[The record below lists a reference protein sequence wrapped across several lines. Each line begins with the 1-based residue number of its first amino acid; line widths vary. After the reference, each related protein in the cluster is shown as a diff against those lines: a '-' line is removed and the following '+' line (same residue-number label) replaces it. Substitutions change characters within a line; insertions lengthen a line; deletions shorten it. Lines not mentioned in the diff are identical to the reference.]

1 MIDDFEKFYIG
12 LAPQYSLQSCLDS
25 KEDLG
30 ITRVSSSN
38 RYSENLNPGFKDKV
52 VDKPGEDGQYYFSS
66 ELNST
71 THSINFSFDSINESQ
86 LRLLKQIQS
95 SKKMWYL
102 TYDNLPFKYY
112 IVKPTGTSKISYV
125 PFYENEQRVYKGE
138 GTLEFICYE
147 GYAHS
152 WVENKDE
159 FYSEPDSLEIK
170 GITFSTNFNDYQVS
184 SSDASYSYYK
194 FKLANK
200 KVKIKT
206 IKIESKISFGR
217 DLTGEGT
224 NHRFLIFN
232 GEYTS
237 PKGTN
242 YKIISSSAS
251 NTTEMDVITSMSD
264 GSFNIGFFPNENKET
279 SQSIINKIINNIIKI
294 KFIDE
299 NGNLLNPIPSIP
311 RERFENIDE
320 WKDSCGFF
328 DEKNYS
334 YKEVSMDFTK
344 TITGDLIKYKA
355 SIEDANGFFADEAEK
370 KIILRQSPTNKDL
383 EHNLDGIIQIF
394 YSDNKKSPIKIKV
407 PSEIDTVKIS
417 FNPEL
422 KVMNVQFPGNVY
434 NMNTRDIDFE
444 NFKKIEW
451 TISGSLIYSSKISNE
466 VSANSFTRGSVYSYY
481 TIKYTDLS
489 DFDLLFYNETD
500 EHGYL
505 VGTINFHLSALV
517 GKVYNGFVNIYANN
531 ESLPFYSQ
539 AVSGVSGKNYLEG
552 TISLTKDNHIVPV
565 KKLYSIKIDF
575 GIEKDFQLYKNRG
588 FFNLNLNLSRNL
600 GDKKFLLSYINE
612 SNNTNKY
619 FQLDGPNKK
628 FLYTYYT
635 NFGDKDSKPTISIK
649 NLKNIYALGIY
660 KTDTLKSELSFN
672 YTDFSLVF
680 NILGLN
686 LLSDT
691 LIDNDKC
698 LILNEGKCYNQNIEY
713 GDFFKIS
720 NEEDYFIYIV
730 PLDDNLN
737 PISFTGTPSAVIHP
751 NYRFF

>member
-12 LAPQYSLQSCLDS
+12 LAPQYNLQNCLDS

-38 RYSENLNPGFKDKV
+38 RYNENLNPNFKDKV

-152 WVENKDE
+152 WIENKDE
-159 FYSEPDSLEIK
+159 FYSEPNSLEGK
-170 GITFSTNFNDYQVS
+170 GITFSTNFEDYQVS
-184 SSDASYSYYK
+184 SSASYSYYN

-200 KVKIKT
+200 EVKIKT
-206 IKIESKISFGR
+206 IEVESKISSGR
-217 DLTGEGT
+217 DLTGEGID
-224 NHRFLIFN
+224 HRFLIFN
-232 GEYTS
+232 GKQTS
-237 PKGTN
+237 PSGTN

-251 NTTEMDVITSMSD
+251 NTAEMDVITSMSD
-264 GSFNIGFFPNENKET
+264 GSFNIGFFPNKNKET

-299 NGNLLNPIPSIP
+299 NGNLLNPIPSVP

-334 YKEVSMDFTK
+334 YKEISMNFTK
-344 TITGDLIKYKA
+344 TIEGNSIKYI
-355 SIEDANGFFADEAEK
+355 STITSDNGFFVDGAEK
-370 KIILRQSPTNKDL
+370 KIILKQNPVDIAIDSTLNGTIQLFPNNTNL
-383 EHNLDGIIQIF
+383 N
-394 YSDNKKSPIKIKV
+394 PIEIKV
-407 PSEIDTVKIS
+407 PGEIDTVKIS

-422 KVMNVQFPGNVY
+422 RVMNVKYTGYDINFPN
-434 NMNTRDIDFE
+434 IDFD
-444 NFKKIEW
+444 NFKKITW
-451 TISGSLIYSSKISNE
+451 TIEGAKLNRHE
-466 VSANSFTRGSVYSYY
+466 
-481 TIKYTDLS
+481 IKYTEPIKPSGMIAIPYYIDETYFELPSTLVFKNSDNRYYCDGTLDFTLNVERFDKVNCVANIEFWKDNKQVDFNEQAYLTYDRGVQGTLISISTTFSLS
-489 DFDLLFYNETD
+489 NAILFSEKPNKII
-500 EHGYL
+500 
-505 VGTINFHLSALV
+505 INFRFSKLEPFV
-517 GKVYNGFVNIYANN
+517 GNSKIIINLDLKPVY
-531 ESLPFYSQ
+531 
-539 AVSGVSGKNYLEG
+539 
-552 TISLTKDNHIVPV
+552 T
-565 KKLYSIKIDF
+565 
-575 GIEKDFQLYKNRG
+575 
-588 FFNLNLNLSRNL
+588 
-600 GDKKFLLSYINE
+600 DKKFLLSYISE
-612 SNNTNKY
+612 SNNVNKY
-619 FQLDGPNKK
+619 FQLDDPNKK

-635 NFGDKDSKPTISIK
+635 NFGDKDTKPIISIK
-649 NLKNIYALGIY
+649 NLNNIYALGIY
-660 KTDTLKSELSFN
+660 KTDTLESELYLT
-672 YTDFSLVF
+672 YTDFSLIF
-680 NILGLN
+680 NILELN
-686 LLSDT
+686 LSSDT
-691 LIDNDKC
+691 FIDNDKC

-720 NEEDYFIYIV
+720 NEEDCFIYIV

-737 PISFTGTPSAVIHP
+737 PISFTNTPSAVIHP
-751 NYRFF
+751 NYLFF

>member
-1 MIDDFEKFYIG
+1 MDDFEKFYIG

-38 RYSENLNPGFKDKV
+38 RYNENLNPNFKDKV
-52 VDKPGEDGQYYFSS
+52 VNKPGEDGQYYFSS
-66 ELNST
+66 ELDST

-170 GITFSTNFNDYQVS
+170 GITFSTNFEDYQVS
-184 SSDASYSYYK
+184 ESGSSYSYYN
-194 FKLANK
+194 FKLANEQ
-200 KVKIKT
+200 VKIKT

-237 PKGTN
+237 PSGTN

-251 NTTEMDVITSMSD
+251 NTAEMDVITSMSD

-299 NGNLLNPIPSIP
+299 NGNLLNPIPSVP

-344 TITGDLIKYKA
+344 TISSDKKTIKYT
-355 SIEDANGFFADEAEK
+355 STITSDTGFFAEEAEK
-370 KIILRQSPTNKDL
+370 KIILKQNPIDGLTAI
-383 EHNLDGIIQIF
+383 LDGTIQLF
-394 YSDNKKSPIKIKV
+394 PNNVDLKPIEIKV
-407 PSEIDTVKIS
+407 PGQIDTVKIS

-422 KVMNVQFPGNVY
+422 RTMNVKYTGYDMDFPNINFY
-434 NMNTRDIDFE
+434 
-444 NFKKIEW
+444 NFKKITW
-451 TISGSLIYSSKISNE
+451 TIEGAVLNRLE
-466 VSANSFTRGSVYSYY
+466 
-481 TIKYTDLS
+481 IKYTEPIKPAGMIEIPYYIDETYFELPSTLVFKNS
-489 DFDLLFYNETD
+489 DNLYYCDGSLDFTLNVQHFDKVDCVANIEFWKDNKQVGFT
-500 EHGYL
+500 EHAYL
-505 VGTINFHLSALV
+505 TYDWNVQGTLISISTTFHLSNEILFSEKPNKISV
-517 GKVYNGFVNIYANN
+517 NFRFSKLEPFIGNSKITINLYLKPVYI
-531 ESLPFYSQ
+531 
-539 AVSGVSGKNYLEG
+539 
-552 TISLTKDNHIVPV
+552 
-565 KKLYSIKIDF
+565 
-575 GIEKDFQLYKNRG
+575 
-588 FFNLNLNLSRNL
+588 
-600 GDKKFLLSYINE
+600 DKKIFLSYMSE
-612 SNNTNKY
+612 SNNVNKY

-649 NLKNIYALGIY
+649 NLNNIYALGIY

-730 PLDDNLN
+730 PLDENLN
-737 PISFTGTPSAVIHP
+737 PISFTNAPSAVIHP